1 MLQFPTN
8 VYPHNVAV
16 EIDEKHPFTSSYTF
30 NGDLLR
36 WGLCD
41 YYDNVTGEKTLHA
54 YFPKGGSIGTYYN
67 GDTVRIGHQYTISYF
82 DNGYDYKYRYTLF
95 QSDPTEVE
103 NNDDSDGGLY
113 NIFLL
118 ESYFWKAPDTKQYS
132 TGGVYDVDENG
143 NRINYQVVYVD
154 GELSNIK
161 PAYYYTYSDGRVK
174 LVGGCY
180 VEIDHERRFV
190 EHVVKTTI
198 TKDGEQVS
206 AYALYLTS
214 PFKTTPKAGT
224 RFRIFCN
231 YVMSPFYF
239 FKARKDPVI
248 SNMDA
253 NLVFRP
259 QFAIQCDAKY
269 QQANNVTMK
278 YHRWYLY
285 KCNHYETVLDG
296 TGYIRDLVN
305 EYNQASTVE
314 EQNRIEQL
322 INSIDN
328 QVIPIATG
336 LGDIVGKTIIIS
348 SVGETTDFRYSTTI
362 KAYNPDTGL
371 ATLSMRL
378 PITPIA
384 TTTNNPDNANE
395 TSISY
400 EIVNITEQLVGD
412 SGAVYSYD
420 MPHTFYEFPLAKNDM
435 GSDVKFRVRLE
446 VCTQDGKIVYK
457 DIYKTFVNSIRDDLT
472 IDGLTNTTLTPI
484 VDTTRRAIHLKWQRV
499 SGCTYAVYRQR
510 VDKTEAETPLVY
522 FGSTNE
528 CYDYLVGNGKT
539 YKYFI
544 VPIYNYQQ
552 IGVTFI
558 TPDITPKWCG
568 WSITALS
575 NNNTLLYGKQKY
587 TFDKA
592 TTWVLNYD
600 KQSGAITQN
609 QSRNT
614 HIGINSY
621 PRVSIDSS
629 SYITGSFEAM
639 LGNYDFSSFA
649 FDDFIAKVERWR
661 DFMSLETPY
670 LLKTT
675 KGDVWVVNITSEPTT
690 TYDESL
696 KGAPTSLSFEFTE
709 CENINNVT
717 II

>member
-16 EIDEKHPFTSSYTF
+16 EINPEHPFTSSYTF

-41 YYDNVTGEKTLHA
+41 YYDNVTGERVLHS
-54 YFPKGGSIGTYYN
+54 YFPRGGNINTYYN
-67 GDTVRIGHQYTISYF
+67 GDTVNINHKYTLSYF
-82 DNGYDYKYRYTLF
+82 KNGYDYKYRYTLF
-95 QSDPTEVE
+95 QSDPTEAE

-118 ESYFWKAPDTKQYS
+118 ESYFWQNATTQQYS
-132 TGGVYDVDENG
+132 SNGVYDTDQNG
-143 NRINYQVVYVD
+143 NIINYQVVYVD

-161 PAYYYTYSDGRVK
+161 PAYYYTYDDGRKK

-190 EHVVKTTI
+190 EHVVKRTI
-198 TKDGEQVS
+198 TRDGENVE

-214 PFKTTPKAGT
+214 PFNTTPTDGT

-253 NLVFRP
+253 ELVFSP

-285 KCNHYETVLDG
+285 KCNHYEAVLG
-296 TGYIRDLVN
+296 GNGYVRDLTN
-305 EYNQASTVE
+305 EYNQASTVA
-314 EQNRIEQL
+314 EQNNIEQL
-322 INSIDN
+322 INSIDS
-328 QVIPIATG
+328 QVLPIATG
-336 LGDIVGKTIIIS
+336 LGDIVGKTIVLS
-348 SVGETTDFRYSTTI
+348 SGIADTSDFRYTSRI
-362 KAYNPDTGL
+362 KAYNTNTGL
-371 ATLSMRL
+371 ATLSIRL

-384 TTTNNPDNANE
+384 TTTNNPDNINE
-395 TSISY
+395 TTISY
-400 EIVNITEQLVGD
+400 EIIDSVEQLVGD
-412 SGAVYSYD
+412 SGALYDYD
-420 MPHTFYEFPLAKNDM
+420 MPYTFYEFPLAKNEL
-435 GSDVKFRVRLE
+435 GRDVKFKVRLE
-446 VCTQDGKIVYK
+446 VCTQDGKVVYK
-457 DIYKTFVNSIRDDLT
+457 DIYKTFVNSIAEDK
-472 IDGLTNTTLTPI
+472 IIEGLTDTPLSPI
-484 VDTTRRAIHLKWQRV
+484 VDMSKRAIHLQWKGV
-499 SGCTYAVYRQR
+499 SGCRYAVYRQR
-510 VDKTEAETPLVY
+510 VDKTESGTPLIY
-522 FGSTNE
+522 FGSSTN
-528 CYDYLVGNGKT
+528 CYDYLVGNGKR
-539 YKYFI
+539 YKYHI
-544 VPIYNYQQ
+544 VPIYGNQ
-552 IGVTFI
+552 IGVTYTTQEI
-558 TPDITPKWCG
+558 VPKWCG
-568 WSITALS
+568 WSITAL
-575 NNNTLLYGKQKY
+575 NNANTTMYGKSSY
-587 TFDKA
+587 LFDD
-592 TTWVLNYD
+592 TGTWILSYD
-600 KQSGAITQN
+600 KQSGTITQN

-639 LGNYDFSSFA
+639 LGNYDFNSYT
-649 FDDFIAKVERWR
+649 FDDYIAKVERWR
-661 DFMSLETPY
+661 DFMSADTPY

-675 KGDVWVVNITSEPTT
+675 KGDVWIVNITSEPTT

-696 KGAPTSLSFEFTE
+696 RGVPTSISFEFTE
-709 CENINNVT
+709 CENINNIT
-717 II
+717 IT